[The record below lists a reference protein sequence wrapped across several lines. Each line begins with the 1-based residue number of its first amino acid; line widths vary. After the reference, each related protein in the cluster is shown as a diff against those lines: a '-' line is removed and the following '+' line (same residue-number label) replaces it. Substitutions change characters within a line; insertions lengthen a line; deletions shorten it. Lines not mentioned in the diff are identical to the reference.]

1 MFGEDIFLPYRLA
14 VIADQKEFSTLSN
27 VANYC
32 NKDHGV
38 FKEGEI
44 YFGGRKP
51 SKEDNRIIAPL
62 YYQVI
67 NWFIEKH
74 NLNVSISFKMNIK
87 KWDYIVYDMTLDG
100 PEYVKYY
107 KTYKH
112 NYTGRQFNTYR
123 EALNSAIEEAFK
135 LI

>member
-14 VIADQKEFSTLSN
+14 VIAEEKEFTTLSI
-27 VANYC
+27 VGNYC
-32 NKDHGV
+32 TKNDGP

-62 YYQVI
+62 YDQIVK
-67 NWFIEKH
+67 WFIEKH
-74 NLNVSISFKMNIK
+74 NLNVSTSFKMNIK
-87 KWDYIVYDMTLDG
+87 KWDYIVYDMNLNG

-107 KTYKH
+107 KQYKYKYQ
-112 NYTGRQFNTYR
+112 NRQFNTQQD
-123 EALNSAIEEAFK
+123 ALNSAIEEALN